1 MPVYQLI
8 SEISLFPPIEEA
20 EDDGLLAVGG
30 DLTKERLLGAY
41 RRGIFPWYEV
51 GQPILWW
58 SPDPRLVLFPD
69 ELKISRSLRK
79 VLRKEQFEIRFDTA
93 FQEVIKSCAD
103 VRTKQGEGT
112 WIIPEM
118 QQAYTELH
126 QEGFAHSVESWL
138 DGKLVGGLYG
148 ISMGQCFFGESMFST
163 MNDSSKVA
171 LVALADFSQRVGIK
185 LIDCQMTTPHLL
197 SLGAREI
204 KRAVFLKLLKKHLET
219 PSIKGLWNNGPVS
232 MKVNLLQN

>member
-8 SEISLFPPIEEA
+8 PEVPLFPPVDQA

-30 DLTKERLLGAY
+30 DLTKERLLAAY

-58 SPDPRLVLFPD
+58 SPDPRLVLFPE

-79 VLRKEQFEIRFDTA
+79 VLRKEQFEIRFDSA
-93 FQEVIKSCAD
+93 FEDVIKACAD
-103 VRTKQGEGT
+103 VRTERGDET

-126 QEGFAHSVESWL
+126 QEGYAHSVESWL
-138 DGKLVGGLYG
+138 EGELVGGLYG
-148 ISMGQCFFGESMFST
+148 ISLGQCFFGESMFST
-163 MNDSSKVA
+163 TNDSSKVA
-171 LVALADFSQRVGIK
+171 LVALAEFSQQVGIK

-204 KRAVFLKLLKKHLET
+204 TREVFLKKLKKHLEKPT
-219 PSIKGLWNNGPVS
+219 IKELWDSGPT
-232 MKVNLLQN
+232 Q

>member
-8 SEISLFPPIEEA
+8 PEVPLFPPVDQA

-30 DLTKERLLGAY
+30 DLTKERLLAAY

-58 SPDPRLVLFPD
+58 SPDPRLVLFPE
-69 ELKISRSLRK
+69 ELIISRSLRK
-79 VLRKEQFEIRFDTA
+79 VLRKEQFEIRFDSA
-93 FQEVIKSCAD
+93 FGDVIKACAD
-103 VRTKQGEGT
+103 VRTERGDET

-126 QEGFAHSVESWL
+126 QEGYAHSVESWL
-138 DGKLVGGLYG
+138 EGELVGGLYG
-148 ISMGQCFFGESMFST
+148 ISLGQCFFGESMFST
-163 MNDSSKVA
+163 TNDSSKVA
-171 LVALADFSQRVGIK
+171 LVALAEFSQQVGIK

-204 KRAVFLKLLKKHLET
+204 TREVFLKKLKKHLENPT
-219 PSIKGLWNNGPVS
+219 IKELWDSGP
-232 MKVNLLQN
+232 KQ